1 MKSFLVD
8 QDGYYGEFGG
18 AYVPEILHKCV
29 EELTNKYLEVIE
41 SEEFKKELCRN
52 VQNMETAQDKAICL
66 LEQHMVCSDPAT
78 VHVMNIMNR
87 CMYGRD
93 NMLIKDDMLC
103 ALWIRQEKEYV
114 QHWLVRPLY
123 ERYGQE
129 GWQSILPEISTG
141 LTDREEEAPFVGGT
155 LSYAACRSHMIIRPM
170 NFARYQQD
178 LGNAVYR
185 KIGDLAL
192 VLHLLACEKCGS
204 SLLIRPSGDTVL
216 PWRLSKQQLLTEAM
230 MNSCRKMPP
239 RLFLSEDCRRVFPY
253 QEGILLP
260 DEDGQQTLIHPG
272 NRREGHRGYL
282 VTTTGRVNGAVAF
295 FYPGVKDILAEKMG
309 GDYYVA
315 FPSVHEA
322 IIHPVHCIN
331 VREIRTSVQRI
342 NAVYGDGEMLSD
354 RIFCYHKNRRLLQLL

>member
-1 MKSFLVD
+1 
-8 QDGYYGEFGG
+8 
-18 AYVPEILHKCV
+18 
-29 EELTNKYLEVIE
+29 
-41 SEEFKKELCRN
+41 
-52 VQNMETAQDKAICL
+52 
-66 LEQHMVCSDPAT
+66 
-78 VHVMNIMNR
+78 
-87 CMYGRD
+87 
-93 NMLIKDDMLC
+93 
-103 ALWIRQEKEYV
+103 
-114 QHWLVRPLY
+114 
-123 ERYGQE
+123 
-129 GWQSILPEISTG
+129 
-141 LTDREEEAPFVGGT
+141 
-155 LSYAACRSHMIIRPM
+155 M

-295 FYPGVKDILAEKMG
+295 FYPGSEG
-309 GDYYVA
+309 YPG
-315 FPSVHEA
+315 
-322 IIHPVHCIN
+322 
-331 VREIRTSVQRI
+331 RE
-342 NAVYGDGEMLSD
+342 NGW
-354 RIFCYHKNRRLLQLL
+354 RLLCQLPQCSKASFIRCIVS

>member
-1 MKSFLVD
+1 
-8 QDGYYGEFGG
+8 
-18 AYVPEILHKCV
+18 
-29 EELTNKYLEVIE
+29 
-41 SEEFKKELCRN
+41 
-52 VQNMETAQDKAICL
+52 
-66 LEQHMVCSDPAT
+66 
-78 VHVMNIMNR
+78 
-87 CMYGRD
+87 
-93 NMLIKDDMLC
+93 
-103 ALWIRQEKEYV
+103 
-114 QHWLVRPLY
+114 
-123 ERYGQE
+123 
-129 GWQSILPEISTG
+129 
-141 LTDREEEAPFVGGT
+141 
-155 LSYAACRSHMIIRPM
+155 
-170 NFARYQQD
+170 
-178 LGNAVYR
+178 
-185 KIGDLAL
+185 
-192 VLHLLACEKCGS
+192 
-204 SLLIRPSGDTVL
+204 
-216 PWRLSKQQLLTEAM
+216 M

-239 RLFLSEDCRRVFPY
+239 RLFLGEDCRRVFPY

>member
-1 MKSFLVD
+1 MT
-8 QDGYYGEFGG
+8 Y
-18 AYVPEILHKCV
+18 
-29 EELTNKYLEVIE
+29 
-41 SEEFKKELCRN
+41 EEFKKELCRN
-52 VQNMETAQDKAICL
+52 VQNMETAQDKTICL

-141 LTDREEEAPFVGGT
+141 LTDREEEVPFVGGT

-170 NFARYQQD
+170 NFSRYQQD
-178 LGNAVYR
+178 LGNAIYR

-216 PWRLSKQQLLTEAM
+216 PWRLTKQQLLTEAM

-239 RLFLSEDCRRVFPY
+239 RLFLGEDCRRVFPY

-260 DEDGQQTLIHPG
+260 DEDGQQTQIHPG

>member
-1 MKSFLVD
+1 
-8 QDGYYGEFGG
+8 
-18 AYVPEILHKCV
+18 
-29 EELTNKYLEVIE
+29 
-41 SEEFKKELCRN
+41 
-52 VQNMETAQDKAICL
+52 
-66 LEQHMVCSDPAT
+66 
-78 VHVMNIMNR
+78 MNIMNR

-192 VLHLLACEKCGS
+192 VLHLLACEKCGGQS
-204 SLLIRPSGDTVL
+204 AHPALRRYGTALEAFEAATAYGSHDEQ
-216 PWRLSKQQLLTEAM
+216 LS
-230 MNSCRKMPP
+230 
-239 RLFLSEDCRRVFPY
+239 
-253 QEGILLP
+253 
-260 DEDGQQTLIHPG
+260 
-272 NRREGHRGYL
+272 
-282 VTTTGRVNGAVAF
+282 
-295 FYPGVKDILAEKMG
+295 
-309 GDYYVA
+309 
-315 FPSVHEA
+315 
-322 IIHPVHCIN
+322 
-331 VREIRTSVQRI
+331 
-342 NAVYGDGEMLSD
+342 
-354 RIFCYHKNRRLLQLL
+354 

>member
-1 MKSFLVD
+1 MT
-8 QDGYYGEFGG
+8 Y
-18 AYVPEILHKCV
+18 
-29 EELTNKYLEVIE
+29 
-41 SEEFKKELCRN
+41 EEFKKELCRN
-52 VQNMETAQDKAICL
+52 VQNMETAQDKTICL

-216 PWRLSKQQLLTEAM
+216 PWRLSKQQLLTLCSTGLEATGFAA
-230 MNSCRKMPP
+230 P
-239 RLFLSEDCRRVFPY
+239 SEFYDAMERALP
-253 QEGILLP
+253 ELLILDIMLP